1 MPTADSK
8 IKELN
13 DLCHSLFILI
23 ERLQNFSGNKAV
35 QQELSDVISQR
46 IEDFASE
53 VEGLTLILE
62 DEGENMGQSH
72 RIALDKLLEDLSR
85 SKRQFRKAQV
95 QSKRNVQT
103 QWRAERE
110 LLFGNRTEPTNA
122 IKKTK
127 DEMITSKSEEITNA
141 LRQMHQMAQAEV
153 AKSALNVE
161 ELEYSTKNLKDLQKK
176 YSGFDLL
183 LNGSQI
189 LVRHLEEADKWDRI
203 YMLASMG
210 FLALVLAWIV
220 WRRILKAPV
229 MILVWSATQVFRIF
243 SIFGSSSKSAP
254 DQISS
259 ISSALPTIS
268 TVQEATT
275 VLESLTD
282 HVSSISKQSTV
293 SAAEAMS
300 TAIQNLEPSLSEMTV
315 QISTLISDETDKVTS
330 IIQHVDL

>member
-23 ERLQNFSGNKAV
+23 ERLQNFSGSNAV

-46 IEDFASE
+46 IEEFASE
-53 VEGLTLILE
+53 VEGLSLILE
-62 DEGENMGQSH
+62 DEGENVGQTH
-72 RIALDKLLEDLSR
+72 KIALDKLQEDLSR

-95 QSKRNVQT
+95 QCKKNVQT

-127 DEMITSKSEEITNA
+127 DEMITSKSEDITNA

-161 ELEYSTKNLKDLQKK
+161 ELEYSTKNLKELEKK

-229 MILVWSATQVFRIF
+229 MILVWSATQVFRVF
-243 SIFGSSSKSAP
+243 TFFGGSAKP
-254 DQISS
+254 AQDLAGSS
-259 ISSALPTIS
+259 ISSAPS
-268 TVQEATT
+268 SAFTVQEAATALET
-275 VLESLTD
+275 VTG
-282 HVSSISKQSTV
+282 HVSSISKQSIV
-293 SAAEAMS
+293 SMA
-300 TAIQNLEPSLSEMTV
+300 TAIQEINLEPSLSEMTV
-315 QISTLISDETDKVTS
+315 EISSVISDETGEVTS